1 MSNENY
7 QQQELFQSRP
17 HDSTPVSL
25 PRLVE
30 MSLRAQLE
38 EAQAHLVA
46 SEAELLEEQQAVVV
60 RRAEVANLREVVK
73 QFSAALG
80 L

>member
-1 MSNENY
+1 
-7 QQQELFQSRP
+7 
-17 HDSTPVSL
+17 
-25 PRLVE
+25 
-30 MSLRAQLE
+30 MSLRAQLKD
-38 EAQAHLVA
+38 AQEHLAA
-46 SEAELLEEQQAVVV
+46 SETELLEEQQAVVA